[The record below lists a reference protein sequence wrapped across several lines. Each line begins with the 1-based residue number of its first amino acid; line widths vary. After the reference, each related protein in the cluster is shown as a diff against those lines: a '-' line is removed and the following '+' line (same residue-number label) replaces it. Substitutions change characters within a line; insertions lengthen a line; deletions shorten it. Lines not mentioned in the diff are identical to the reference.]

1 MILTLFHI
9 SCKPE
14 ETFSPISVQWWK
26 SLHVAKELSIP
37 GYICWAS
44 TCFPL
49 GLDNKTIV
57 GTTNPSRFS
66 DSSNSVLWHLQSQNT
81 ADPKK
86 SHSVPI
92 RVWFSWSSANQPDK
106 PGFLDATLIGCV
118 WLAEPQVSDSYL
130 HTCVCHCKKLSL
142 HRYEQN
148 YSVVP
153 LIREKTVT
161 SQSRRSIW
169 QTMMQA

>member
-1 MILTLFHI
+1 MVEITPR
-9 SCKPE
+9 CKGIIY
-14 ETFSPISVQWWK
+14 SWQY
-26 SLHVAKELSIP
+26 LS
-37 GYICWAS
+37 WAS

-92 RVWFSWSSANQPDK
+92 RVWFSRSSANQPDK
-106 PGFLDATLIGCV
+106 PCFLDATLIGCV

-148 YSVVP
+148 DSLVP
-153 LIREKTVT
+153 LIWEKTVT

-169 QTMMQA
+169 QTMMQAQVRHKLQTPLGEEIQQHHLP